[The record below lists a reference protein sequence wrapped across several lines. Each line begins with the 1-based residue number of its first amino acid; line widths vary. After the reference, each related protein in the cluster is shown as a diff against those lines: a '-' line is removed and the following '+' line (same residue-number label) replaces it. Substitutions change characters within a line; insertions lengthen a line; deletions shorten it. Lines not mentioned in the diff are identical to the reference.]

1 MPVSVCLSASL
12 ALHGAVLVYAGPG
25 GAAWRLEADS
35 IRVLGEFAV
44 AGGGED
50 HLLAFCV
57 DADGA
62 WFQAPR
68 HAVGADMALAAL
80 GARLGEQI
88 IPRLDNVTPR
98 ASRVLWPATL
108 AGQPLFEFRA
118 GRPRVSPQVTDYL
131 ARVSGAAAQRGGRA

>member
-1 MPVSVCLSASL
+1 VPVSVCLSASL

-25 GAAWRLEADS
+25 GAAWRLELDS

-50 HLLAFCV
+50 LLLAFCV

-68 HAVGADMALAAL
+68 NAIGADTALAAL

-108 AGQPLFEFRA
+108 AGQPLFEFPA

-131 ARVSGAAAQRGGRA
+131 ARVSSAAAQRGGRD